1 MGLDP
6 RHQRHD
12 ASTLQDYLR
21 VVRRRKWVI
30 VQAAILVPLIAV
42 AVSLRQQKLY
52 QGTAEVWLNQQNL
65 GIQLNGGTDPTQY
78 QQADRIAQTQA
89 NLARVREVARRTLR
103 AAGVTD
109 RTVDQFLASSSVDP
123 EQNANFL
130 KFKVT
135 DKNRGLANRLA
146 STYSHQ
152 FARYRSQQDVSGLI
166 AAIGAIDKQL
176 RKLEQAGDQG
186 SGLYAKLAGTRSELN
201 SRRLLQ
207 TANAKPVDS
216 SAEAVQVAPKPKRNG
231 ILGLAL
237 GLVLGI
243 GLAFLWEALDTRVRS
258 AEEIDE
264 RLKLPLLGRLPEPAK
279 RLRTQNKLAM
289 VDDPTGL
296 GAEAFRIL
304 RTNLEF
310 ANLERGAKTI
320 MVTSGLESEG
330 KSTTA
335 ANLAVAFARAGKRV
349 VLVDLDLRRPFV
361 DKFFT
366 ANGHPGVTQVAL
378 GVATLDEAL
387 IQVAIARPEHGHSA
401 NGNGNGNGNGHAKLD
416 GVLEVLRSGPIPPD
430 PGEFAGTHA
439 LEAIIGAL
447 RDRADL
453 VIIDSAPLL
462 HVGDSVT
469 LSSKVDA
476 MLLVARL
483 NIVRRGML
491 NELHRVLET
500 CPAQKL
506 GFVVTGS
513 NLEDGYGYG
522 GYGYGYSSYQSAG
535 RTREEAR
542 A

>member
-1 MGLDP
+1 V
-6 RHQRHD
+6 HD
-12 ASTLQDYLR
+12 RS
-21 VVRRRKWVI
+21 
-30 VQAAILVPLIAV
+30 
-42 AVSLRQQKLY
+42 
-52 QGTAEVWLNQQNL
+52 
-65 GIQLNGGTDPTQY
+65 
-78 QQADRIAQTQA
+78 
-89 NLARVREVARRTLR
+89 
-103 AAGVTD
+103 
-109 RTVDQFLASSSVDP
+109 VDEFLAASSVEP

-130 KFKVT
+130 EFRVT
-135 DKNRGLANRLA
+135 DPDRGLANRLA
-146 STYSHQ
+146 NAYSHQ
-152 FARYRSQQDVSGLI
+152 FARYRSQQDVAGLI
-166 AAIGAIDKQL
+166 AAIAAIDKQL
-176 RKLEQAGDQG
+176 RKLEQVGDQK
-186 SGLYAKLAGTRSELN
+186 SGLYAKLAATRSELN

-216 SAEAVQVAPKPKRNG
+216 SDRAVQVAPRPKRNG

-258 AEEIDE
+258 AEEIGE
-264 RLKLPLLGRLPEPAK
+264 RLHLPLLGRLPEPAK
-279 RLRTQNKLAM
+279 RLRAHNRLAM
-289 VDDPTGL
+289 VGEPGGV
-296 GAEAFRIL
+296 GAEAYRIL

-320 MVTSGLESEG
+320 MVTSALESEG

-349 VLVDLDLRRPFV
+349 VLADLDLRRPFV

-378 GVATLDEAL
+378 GMATLDDAL
-387 IQVAIARPEHGHSA
+387 IPVAISRPHGDQH
-401 NGNGNGNGNGHAKLD
+401 GNGNGNGNGHAKLD
-416 GVLEVLRSGPIPPD
+416 GFLQVLRSGPIPPD
-430 PGEFAGTHA
+430 PGEFAGTRA
-439 LEAIIGAL
+439 LEAIIEEL
-447 RDRADL
+447 RERADVVL
-453 VIIDSAPLL
+453 IDSAPLL

-483 NIVRRGML
+483 NILKRPVL
-491 NELHRVLET
+491 NELDRVLET

-522 GYGYGYSSYQSAG
+522 GYGYSSYQ
-535 RTREEAR
+535 RPREAEETYA
-542 A
+542 